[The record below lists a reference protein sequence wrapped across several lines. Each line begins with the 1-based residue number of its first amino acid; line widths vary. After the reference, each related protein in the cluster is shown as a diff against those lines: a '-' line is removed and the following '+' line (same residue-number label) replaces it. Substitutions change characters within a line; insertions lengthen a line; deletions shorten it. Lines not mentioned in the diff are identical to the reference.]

1 MSRIH
6 LEVYGQGR
14 PLVMIHGWAMHGG
27 VWREFAQQLAQHCQV
42 ICLDLP
48 GHGRSEA
55 IEPFTLEHIGEAL
68 LSAIPVARFS
78 LLGWSLGA
86 TVAMAMAERA
96 PKRVENLLLLAGSP
110 HFVQNGDWPGVK
122 AETLDGFAEL
132 LKMDV
137 SQTLT
142 RFLALQVNGLSHG
155 KPLLQT
161 LKRTL
166 QECSPPSADILQA
179 GLEILKTA
187 DQREFL
193 LRNPL
198 PVKMI
203 VGDRDALIPLAS
215 AQCVRRINPNIDVE
229 VLKSAG
235 HAPFLSHPEQ
245 LIAAIRAV
253 L

>member
-6 LEVYGQGR
+6 LEIYGQGR
-14 PLVMIHGWAMHGG
+14 PLVMIHGWAMHSG
-27 VWREFAQQLAQHCQV
+27 VWREFAQQLAEHCQV

-55 IEPFTLEHIGEAL
+55 IEPFTLEHISEAL
-68 LSAIPVARFS
+68 LKAIPIERFS

-86 TVAMAMAERA
+86 TVVMAMAERA
-96 PKRVENLLLLAGSP
+96 PERVESLLLLAGNP
-110 HFVQNGDWPGVK
+110 HFVQQGDWPGVK

-132 LKMDV
+132 LKIDV
-137 SQTLT
+137 SQTLA

-155 KPLLQT
+155 KPLLQAP
-161 LKRTL
+161 KRAL

-203 VGDRDALIPLAS
+203 VGDRDTLIPLAC
-215 AQCVRRINPNIDVE
+215 AQRIRRINPNIDVY
-229 VLKSAG
+229 VLESAG

-245 LIAAIRAV
+245 LIAAISAV